1 MQNVE
6 FKAELRD
13 PSLARAIC
21 RHAQAVR
28 VGEVRQI
35 DTYYRIPDGRLKKR
49 EAEGEPVEYVF
60 YHRADRVRPAIS
72 QFTIYTQEDAK
83 KRFGRLPLPVWL
95 TVRKTREIWI
105 HRNAR
110 IHLDHVESL
119 GWFLEI
125 EALVSPTNNVGR
137 CHTVVGKIRELLGPT
152 IGEPIA
158 TSYADLISGELERA

>member
-13 PSLARAIC
+13 PSLARVIC
-21 RHAQAVR
+21 QRAQAVR
-28 VGEVRQI
+28 VGEVRQT
-35 DTYYRIPDGRLKKR
+35 DTYYRIPEGRLKKR

-72 QFTIYTQEDAK
+72 QFTIYSEDDAK
-83 KRFGRLPLPVWL
+83 KRFGQLPLPVWL

-137 CHTVVGKIRELLGPT
+137 CHTVLARIREMLTPAV
-152 IGEPIA
+152 GEPIA
-158 TSYADLISGELERA
+158 TSYADLIANEPERA